1 MKNLRTW
8 AGPAILALLLAAGGL
23 GYAHL
28 HLGSAFWILR
38 VAVASIWRVAAG
50 QFAASVLNAGTLLV
64 PVALV
69 TLVLAK
75 AVGGNAKN

>member
-28 HLGSAFWILR
+28 HLESAFWIFR
-38 VAVASIWRVAAG
+38 VAVGSIWRVAAG
-50 QFAASVLNAGTLLV
+50 QFAMSFLNAGVLLV

-69 TLVLAK
+69 TLVLAT
-75 AVGGNAKN
+75 AVGGGAKN